1 MRIPVIAA
9 RLARPL
15 LAGAI
20 ALSALAVPAARPS
33 HAASLHKI
41 TLWLDW
47 YPNSDHA
54 GIYVAMARGYYA
66 AEGLQVNAQVPS
78 GAADALKLVTQGNGD
93 IGISYESSV
102 MLARDKGIPVTATGA
117 IVQKPLNAVLA
128 LASTGITR
136 PRDLQGHLVGVAG
149 DPSDYTDL
157 KALLS
162 HDGGDYAKVHIV
174 NVGYNLLPALLAHRV
189 DAIIG
194 AYWTWEALQAAQKGV
209 KVNALRLDQWGVP
222 TYNELVFVTGPG
234 QLKREPT
241 ILAAFERA
249 TYRGYAYAA
258 AHPAEAT
265 ADLLK
270 APGVLST
277 STPLIE
283 HSIRLLAPLFSDS
296 HGRYGTMD
304 PRLWQAYANWMTA
317 GHLLS
322 DHLNVSQAITARFLP

>member
-1 MRIPVIAA
+1 MITHLLA
-9 RLARPL
+9 RVARPL

-20 ALSALAVPAARPS
+20 VLGTLAIPIAPPS
-33 HAASLHKI
+33 HAASLHKV

-47 YPNSDHA
+47 LPNSDHA
-54 GIYVAMARGYYA
+54 GIYVAMAKGYYA
-66 AEGLQVNAQVPS
+66 AAGLQVNPQVPS
-78 GAADALKLVTQGNGD
+78 GAADALRLVTHGNGD
-93 IGISYESSV
+93 IAISYESSV
-102 MLARDKGIPVTATGA
+102 LLARDQGIPATATAA
-117 IVQKPLNAVLA
+117 IVQRPLNAVLA
-128 LASTGITR
+128 LAGTGITR
-136 PRDLQGHLVGVAG
+136 PRQLEGHTVGVAG

-234 QLKREPT
+234 QLKSESG
-241 ILAAFERA
+241 ILAAFQRA
-249 TYRGYAYAA
+249 TFRGYAYAA

-265 ADLLK
+265 AILLK
-270 APGVLST
+270 APGVLSN
-277 STPLIE
+277 SASLIQ
-283 HSIRLLAPLFSDS
+283 HSIELLGPLFHDS
-296 HGRYGTMD
+296 HGRYGVMSTSA
-304 PRLWQAYANWMTA
+304 WQAYANWMTA
-317 GHLLS
+317 NRLLP
-322 DHLNVSQAITARFLP
+322 DHLDAGKALTLRLLP